1 MSTAAAPAPAAA
13 PVATPD
19 PAVSAVPAVPAPPQ
33 ELCANC
39 GAAVTGRYCGACGQ
53 RLEPPL
59 HTLWHFMSVAAE
71 DVTHADSRIWRT
83 LAALLFRPGFL
94 TAEFIRGRRAR
105 YLPPVRLY
113 LVLSV
118 VFFLWLDAA
127 HNPQVVTISTSKV
140 SRTDLSEAFK
150 ELDRAASESPEAAAS
165 LAAARRAVAAAQAAA
180 ASSAQ
185 APATGAAKEPEKV
198 YSPFSPAR
206 PGETAEQRTERLCRN
221 MSYDGPWQG
230 RVRPLL
236 SRACPRIVADNGRA
250 LGEAY
255 LHNVPRAMFLFLPLL
270 AAAMRLMYWRPPHYY
285 VEHLLLLVHNHAFVF
300 LIVLLG
306 WPLSTL
312 LPVGGSWLRIAVV
325 LYIPW
330 YMYRSMRVA
339 YGQGRAL
346 TVGKLAGL
354 SFFYLVSGGIMLAL
368 TVVYSVLTL

>member
-1 MSTAAAPAPAAA
+1 
-13 PVATPD
+13 
-19 PAVSAVPAVPAPPQ
+19 
-33 ELCANC
+33 
-39 GAAVTGRYCGACGQ
+39 VTGRYCGACGQ

-71 DVTHADSRIWRT
+71 DLTHADSRIWRT
-83 LAALLFRPGFL
+83 LAALLFRPGSL

-127 HNPQVVTISTSKV
+127 HTSPQVLTISTSDV
-140 SRTDLSEAFK
+140 HRTDLSEAVRK
-150 ELDRAASESPEAAAS
+150 LDRAP
-165 LAAARRAVAAAQAAA
+165 
-180 ASSAQ
+180 AQ
-185 APATGAAKEPEKV
+185 APATGAAKAPEKV

-206 PGETAEQRTERLCRN
+206 PGETAEQRTGRLCRN
-221 MSYDGPWQG
+221 MSYDGPWQE

-306 WPLSTL
+306 WPLSAL
-312 LPVGGSWLRIAVV
+312 LPVGGSWLRTAVV

-330 YMYRSMRVA
+330 YMYRSMRVV

-346 TVGKLAGL
+346 TLGKLAGL
-354 SFFYLVSGGIMLAL
+354 SFFYLVSGGIMLVL